1 MTATKTAASKTPKPA
16 PASPGSHTGL
26 YALAEGRILSPFT
39 RLNRLLADVTPGHAK
54 PIIMTAGDPNE
65 AMPPFVI
72 EKMKE
77 AEASLTTYPTIRGT
91 DELRQSLAK
100 WIDRRYGLKPGIDM
114 AREIH
119 PLNGSREGLFFALL
133 PAVGRKKVEGRPLVL
148 MPNPF
153 YQAYLGSAY
162 AANCEIALLNATAA
176 SGHLPDLDALEA
188 RPDLLARAVAF
199 YLCSPAN
206 PQGTMAD
213 AAYVTRALK
222 LARDHNF
229 MLFFDEC
236 YSEIYTGDAPVGG
249 LEVAASIADPN
260 APLKERFRNLIVF
273 NSLSKRSNLPGMR
286 SGFAAGDG
294 DFLETMAEIRNL
306 TAPQMPGPIQH
317 ASAAVWA
324 EEQHVTSI
332 RQAYK
337 TKFDVC
343 DEVLGTAFGYKRPGG
358 GFFLWLDI
366 STFGTSVEATL
377 ALWQNV
383 GVKVVPGS
391 YLAQPDEHDYNPGEH
406 YIRVALVH
414 PPAVIREALTRIVT
428 ALS

>member
-1 MTATKTAASKTPKPA
+1 MNTA
-16 PASPGSHTGL
+16 SHAGL
-26 YALAEGRILSPFT
+26 HALAEGVILSPFT
-39 RLNRLLADVTPGHAK
+39 RLARLLADIKPGHAK
-54 PIIMTAGDPNE
+54 VIEMTAGDPNE
-65 AMPPFVI
+65 AMPPFVV
-72 EKMKE
+72 EKFKE
-77 AEASLTTYPTIRGT
+77 AEASLGSYPKIRGT
-91 DELRQSLAK
+91 DELRQSIAS
-100 WIDRRYGLKPGIDM
+100 WIDRRYQLKPGID
-114 AREIH
+114 AGREIH

-133 PAVGRKKVEGRPLVL
+133 PAVGRKKVTGRPLVL

-162 AANCEIALLNATAA
+162 AANCEVMLLNATAA
-176 SGHLPDLDALEA
+176 TGHLPDLDALEQ

-213 AAYVTRALK
+213 AAYVTRALQ
-222 LARDHNF
+222 LARQHNF

-249 LEVAASIADPN
+249 LEVAAAL
-260 APLKERFRNLIVF
+260 AVAEGKVGGRFKNLIVF
-273 NSLSKRSNLPGMR
+273 NSLSKRSNLPGLR

-306 TAPQMPGPIQH
+306 TAPQMPGPVQH

-337 TKFDVC
+337 AKFDIC
-343 DEVLGTAFGYKRPGG
+343 DEMLKGRFGYQRPAG
-358 GFFLWLDI
+358 GFFLWLDV
-366 STFGTSVEATL
+366 SAFGSSIDAAV
-377 ALWQNV
+377 ALWQRA
-383 GVKVVPGS
+383 GLMVVPGA
-391 YLAQPDEHDYNPGEH
+391 YLAQPDEHGYNPGEH
-406 YIRVALVH
+406 YLRVALVH
-414 PPAVIREALTRIVT
+414 PPAVIREALSRIVKT
-428 ALS
+428 IG

>member
-1 MTATKTAASKTPKPA
+1 MTSTKSAAKAPLPA
-16 PASPGSHTGL
+16 AVHSHAGL
-26 YALAEGRILSPFT
+26 HALAEGTILSPFT
-39 RLNRLLADVTPGHAK
+39 RLARLLADVKPGHVK
-54 PIIMTAGDPNE
+54 PIEMTAGDPNE

-72 EKMKE
+72 EKFKE
-77 AEASLTTYPTIRGT
+77 AEASLGSYPKIRGT
-91 DELRQSLAK
+91 DELRQALAK
-100 WIDRRYGLKPGIDM
+100 WIDRRYGLQPGIDP

-133 PAVGRKKVEGRPLVL
+133 PAAGRKKVDGRPLVL

-162 AANCEIALLNATAA
+162 AANCEVTLLNATAA
-176 SGHLPDLDALEA
+176 SGHLPDLDALEQ

-213 AAYVTRALK
+213 MAYVQRALK
-222 LARDHNF
+222 LARQHNF

-236 YSEIYTGDAPVGG
+236 YSEIYTSDAPVGG
-249 LEVAASIADPN
+249 LEAAMALHPED
-260 APLKERFRNLIVF
+260 APKHERFRNLIVF
-273 NSLSKRSNLPGMR
+273 NSLSKRSNLPGLR

-294 DFLETMAEIRNL
+294 DFLETMAEVRNL

-317 ASAAVWA
+317 ASAAVWS

-337 TKFDVC
+337 AKFDIC
-343 DEVLGTAFGYKRPGG
+343 DEVLGAKFGYKRPAG
-358 GFFLWLDI
+358 GFFLWLDVSKSASSSI
-366 STFGTSVEATL
+366 EATVK
-377 ALWQNV
+377 LWQQA
-383 GVKVVPGS
+383 GIKVVPGA
-391 YLAQPDEHDYNPGEH
+391 YLAQPDEQGYNPGEH
-406 YIRVALVH
+406 YLRVALVH
-414 PPAVIREALTRIVT
+414 PPAVIREALTRIVAT
-428 ALS
+428 LS

>member
-1 MTATKTAASKTPKPA
+1 MNSN
-16 PASPGSHTGL
+16 SHAGL
-26 YALAEGRILSPFT
+26 HALAEGVILSPFT
-39 RLNRLLADVTPGHAK
+39 RLARLLADVKPGHAK
-54 PIIMTAGDPNE
+54 PIEMTAGDPNE

-72 EKMKE
+72 EKFKE
-77 AEASLTTYPTIRGT
+77 AESSLGSYPKIRGT
-91 DELRQSLAK
+91 DELRQSIAN
-100 WIDRRYGLKPGIDM
+100 WIDRRYGLNPGIDP

-133 PAVGRKKVEGRPLVL
+133 PAAGRKKVNGRPLVL

-153 YQAYLGSAY
+153 YQAYLGAAY
-162 AANCEIALLNATAA
+162 AANCEVMLLNATAE
-176 SGHLPDLDALEA
+176 SGHLPDLDVLEQH
-188 RPDLLARAVAF
+188 PDLLERAVAF

-222 LARDHNF
+222 LARQHNF

-249 LEVAASIADPN
+249 LEVAAALAANDGTIAG
-260 APLKERFRNLIVF
+260 RFKNIIVF
-273 NSLSKRSNLPGMR
+273 NSLSKRSNLPGLR

-294 DFLETMAEIRNL
+294 DFLEIMAEIRNL
-306 TAPQMPGPIQH
+306 TAPQMPGPTQH

-337 TKFDVC
+337 AKFDIC
-343 DEVLGTAFGYKRPGG
+343 DQVLKGQFGYKRPAG
-358 GFFLWLDI
+358 GFFLWLDV
-366 STFGTSVEATL
+366 SKFGTSVDATV
-377 ALWQNV
+377 ALWQRA
-383 GVKVVPGS
+383 GVKVVPGAF
-391 YLAQPDEHDYNPGEH
+391 LAQADQHGYNPGEH

-414 PPAVIREALTRIVT
+414 PPAVIREAMGRI
-428 ALS
+428 LSTLA